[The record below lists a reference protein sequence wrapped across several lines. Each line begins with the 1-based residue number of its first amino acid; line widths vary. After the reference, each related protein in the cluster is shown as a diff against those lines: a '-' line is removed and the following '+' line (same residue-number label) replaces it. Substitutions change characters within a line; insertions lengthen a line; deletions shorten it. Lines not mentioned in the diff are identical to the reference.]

1 MAYETLEQLPEGIKS
16 QLPRGAQQIFLA
28 AFNSATSDGLSE
40 DGAAK
45 IAWNSVK
52 NQYQQSSNGEW
63 ETIPEGGAGRTSTGT
78 MPHS

>member
-1 MAYETLEQLPEGIKS
+1 MASKTLEQLPENIKS

-40 DGAAK
+40 DGAEK

-52 NQYQQSSNGEW
+52 TQYQQSSEGQW
-63 ETIPEGGAGRTSTGT
+63 KTIPEGGTEPTPTGT
-78 MPHS
+78 MPQA